1 MPHRTSPARP
11 FGALLTAMV
20 TPMTPSGAIDVPAA
34 VELAKH
40 LAAHGHDG
48 IVLNGTTGEA
58 PATHAPEKVE
68 LVTAVVEAVGEDV
81 LVLAGAGSNDTA
93 HAVRQAEQAAE
104 AGAHGLLVVTPYYSR
119 PSQEGIYQHTRA
131 VVESTDLPVMLYD
144 VPGRTVVRY
153 SPETLDRL
161 AELDKVVAIK
171 DATGD
176 LYGAAKG
183 ATRTGLAY
191 YSGDDPLLLPYLAHG
206 AVGLVSMAAHLV
218 GTELR
223 AVISAFDDGEPA
235 LALKRFMAVA
245 DVVDL
250 VCGSGNG
257 ALRSKAALHLL
268 GLIPHQTMRLPNVAA
283 DAEETEHVRRVL
295 VEAGLL
301 ENT

>member
-1 MPHRTSPARP
+1 MPHHVSPTRP

-20 TPMTPSGAIDVPAA
+20 TPMKPSGEIDVDAA
-34 VELAKH
+34 VALAKR

-48 IVLNGTTGEA
+48 VVLNGTTGEA

-68 LVTAVVEAVGEDV
+68 LVTAVVEAVGDDL
-81 LVLAGAGSNDTA
+81 LVVAGAGSNDTA
-93 HAVRQAEQAAE
+93 HAVRQAEQAAQ

-153 SPETLDRL
+153 TEGTLDRL
-161 AELDKVVAIK
+161 AALEQVVAIK

-176 LYGAAKG
+176 VYAAAKG

-191 YSGDDPLLLPYLAHG
+191 YSGDDPLLLAYLANG
-206 AVGLVSMAAHLV
+206 AVGVVSMAAHLV
-218 GTELR
+218 GSELR
-223 AVISAFDDGEPA
+223 AVIDAFDEGDTA
-235 LALKRFMAVA
+235 LAFKRFTDVA
-245 DVVDL
+245 DVIDL

-257 ALRSKAALHLL
+257 ALRSKTALALL
-268 GLIPHQTMRLPNVAA
+268 GHIPDPTMRLPNVAA
-283 DAEETEHVRRVL
+283 DVEETELVRAAL
-295 VEAGLL
+295 VAAGLL
-301 ENT
+301 ENR